1 MVATEFH
8 ERMHGKDH
16 EAAMTWY
23 NERPVN
29 ICPNEAGSDTEW
41 NLKFEFETH
50 MNPKVSLIPLS
61 TCISRPRLPGFLVDG
76 FN

>member
-29 ICPNEAGSDTEW
+29 IGPHEAASEW
-41 NLKFEFETH
+41 NLKFEFE
-50 MNPKVSLIPLS
+50 KQ
-61 TCISRPRLPGFLVDG
+61 
-76 FN
+76 